1 MDRRSLGMKNEV
13 WINERE
19 SARNLYF
26 ARADQ
31 QVDVLSLVCCIV
43 CQRSSG
49 HHSCKSAPPTSWVNL
64 KLELDG

>member
-13 WINERE
+13 WKNERE

-31 QVDVLSLVCCIV
+31 QVDRLESCMLYCVSTIIRSSLVQV
-43 CQRSSG
+43 CTANVMG
-49 HHSCKSAPPTSWVNL
+49 KP
-64 KLELDG
+64 